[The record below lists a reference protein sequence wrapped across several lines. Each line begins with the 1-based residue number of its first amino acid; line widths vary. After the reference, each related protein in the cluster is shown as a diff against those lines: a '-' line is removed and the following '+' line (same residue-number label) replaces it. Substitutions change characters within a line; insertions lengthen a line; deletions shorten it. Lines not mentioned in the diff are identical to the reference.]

1 MRFRDDIF
9 NSWVFT
15 EIIVEQA
22 AKKKKIGL
30 HPELN
35 YETMVDSIA
44 SWLNQWMRFT
54 MPRPDELIDLLSD
67 AFLLVMK
74 AKRMKVEICNYEAFS
89 EALRADV
96 YRKLLDYIKFCDK
109 GVRTYYK
116 MNTKKNKDKE

>member
-1 MRFRDDIF
+1 MKYRDDIF
-9 NSWVFT
+9 NSWVFS

-30 HPELN
+30 YPELN
-35 YETMVDSIA
+35 YETLVDSIA

-74 AKRMKVEICNYEAFS
+74 AKRMKVEINNYEAFS
-89 EALRADV
+89 EALRV
-96 YRKLLDYIKFCDK
+96 NIYKKLIEYIKYCNI
-109 GVRTYYK
+109 GVKTYYK
-116 MNTKKNKDKE
+116 MNTNMKKEKE

>member
-30 HPELN
+30 YPELN

-74 AKRMKVEICNYEAFS
+74 AKRMKVEINNYEAFS
-89 EALRADV
+89 EALRVDV
-96 YRKLLDYIKFCDK
+96 YKKLIEYIKYCNI
-109 GVRTYYK
+109 GVKTYYK
-116 MNTKKNKDKE
+116 MNTNMKKEKE